1 MVFII
6 PHLFLVYYIS
16 RMRGGNSQ
24 IIQKIPQIGKPF
36 PGFSEEGLSEKV
48 QFYALIR
55 CSKESPLLL
64 SDMIF

>member
-1 MVFII
+1 MMFII
-6 PHLFLVYYIS
+6 PHLFLVYYNS
-16 RMRGGNSQ
+16 RKRGRNSQ
-24 IIQKIPQIGKPF
+24 IFQNIPQIGKPF
-36 PGFSEEGLSEKV
+36 PEFSDEGLSEKV